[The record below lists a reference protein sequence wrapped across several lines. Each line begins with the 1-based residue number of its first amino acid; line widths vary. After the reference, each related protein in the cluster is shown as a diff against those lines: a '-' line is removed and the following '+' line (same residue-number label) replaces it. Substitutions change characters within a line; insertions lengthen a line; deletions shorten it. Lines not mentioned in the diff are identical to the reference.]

1 VVILKKKVGTVIDE
15 ELIFK
20 AKQKALSINIP
31 LSQVLEDALK
41 MYLIT
46 VDKKAVKGERNISQE
61 TKGVMK
67 ISRAE
72 LKAVM
77 EEEGIY
83 ES

>member
-1 VVILKKKVGTVIDE
+1 MKKKLGTVIEE

-20 AKQKALSINIP
+20 AKQKALSRNMP

-41 MYLIT
+41 MYLLT
-46 VDKKAVKGERNISQE
+46 VDKKAAKGKWSISQE
-61 TKGVMK
+61 TKGAMK
-67 ISRAE
+67 VSKKE

-77 EEEGIY
+77 EEEGLY

>member
-1 VVILKKKVGTVIDE
+1 MKKKVGTVIDE

-20 AKQKALSINIP
+20 AKKKALSRNMA

-41 MYLIT
+41 MYLLT
-46 VDKKAVKGERNISQE
+46 VNKKAAKEKRNISQE
-61 TKGVMK
+61 TRGVMK
-67 ISRAE
+67 ISKAE

-83 ES
+83 AF